1 MQWLH
6 FGSMNESKVVIPLK
20 PSDAVSQFDLLVFIL
35 IIQVKENAQ

>member
-6 FGSMNESKVVIPLK
+6 FGSMNENKVVTLLK